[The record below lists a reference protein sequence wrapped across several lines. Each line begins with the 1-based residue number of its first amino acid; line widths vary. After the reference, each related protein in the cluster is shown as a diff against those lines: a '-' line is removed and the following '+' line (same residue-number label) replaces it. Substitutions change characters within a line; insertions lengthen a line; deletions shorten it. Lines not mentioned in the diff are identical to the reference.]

1 MEDSKVQ
8 KILIY
13 TDFTEVGER
22 SVLWGIFLAKKF
34 KKELYII
41 HVINE
46 NSYNYF
52 SKENIKHEAQGALLD
67 LSNKITEDHHIKCDF
82 YVEEGCTCTIINSEA
97 ERIDAFMILL
107 GTHGKNDPQY
117 LSGSSA
123 IKIIRKSRIP
133 YFVIQKNSPVPD
145 DEKVIVLPMD
155 LRKENKEKV
164 GWATYFAKNVLT
176 NIDILYYKSKDN
188 RIEKNVL
195 FATQFFKKFN
205 IVFNKL
211 EQTEKNG
218 SINNLAVKYADDEKA
233 FMIVVITTKKET
245 LWHKFFGFP
254 EVTTIANKKGI
265 PVLCINPKK
274 DLYIPCI

>member
-13 TDFTEVGER
+13 TDFTEVGEK

-52 SKENIKHEAQGALLD
+52 SKENVKQEANEALLD
-67 LSNKITEDHHIKCDF
+67 LSNKINNDYHIKCEF
-82 YVEEGCTCTIINSEA
+82 HVEEGCTCTIINSEA

-145 DEKVIVLPMD
+145 DDKAIVLPMD
-155 LRKENKEKV
+155 LRKETV
-164 GWATYFAKNVLT
+164 SYTHLT
-176 NIDILYYKSKDN
+176 LPTK
-188 RIEKNVL
+188 RIV
-195 FATQFFKKFN
+195 
-205 IVFNKL
+205 
-211 EQTEKNG
+211 
-218 SINNLAVKYADDEKA
+218 
-233 FMIVVITTKKET
+233 
-245 LWHKFFGFP
+245 
-254 EVTTIANKKGI
+254 
-265 PVLCINPKK
+265 
-274 DLYIPCI
+274 